1 MVSFNTVL
9 ASAAALSSTLPLVLG
24 AATLPRPQDSDSSIS
39 RRQSSWDEYHQLN
52 GLFAEQGLC
61 RYYLDPTSRDGL
73 WPCRQ
78 YCGELAS
85 ATNYLTCNG
94 NSNND
99 PSTIST
105 NPDGERWTPGECWC
119 ENPVLEVIVDFTA
132 LGLQEL
138 PGITCAVWLQAAK
151 ESVKLGSYA
160 IPGVGPAAK
169 AAEWMIKSVKAADLI
184 GGKERWNDWITKTCG
199 LDEQWEFDLMGSAF
213 DIFQQAPGEAS
224 T

>member
-1 MVSFNTVL
+1 MVSFNTIL

-52 GLFAEQGLC
+52 ELFAEQGLC

-78 YCGELAS
+78 YCGGLS
-85 ATNYLTCNG
+85 DTTNYLTCNG

-119 ENPVLEVIVDFTA
+119 SNPALEKIVEFTA
-132 LGLQEL
+132 EGLQEL

-151 ESVKLGSYA
+151 EAVKLGSYA
-160 IPGVGPAAK
+160 IPGVGPAAE
-169 AAEWMIKSVKAADLI
+169 AAKWIIRSVKLADLI
-184 GGKERWNDWITKTCG
+184 GGKDGWNNFIEETCG
-199 LDEQWEFDLMGSAF
+199 IEEWDFDLMSSAF
-213 DIFQQAPGEAS
+213 DIFQQAPDEAS
-224 T
+224 A